1 MVDPALTYSLLP
13 LSIGLVCLCLGV
25 YVLARSDDQRISQAF
40 MISMCMV
47 LIFCAAQFLLANAPE
62 GQSAESF
69 GRVMYFTGVLVF
81 TSFLYLALD
90 LVFDSKKKRILER
103 KYQSI
108 AVILAMA
115 SASAVIAGPFASGYF
130 GYWPEPSYSLLAWLV
145 MLGVLSVIPLVML
158 IGLSDRSNDNIT
170 QQRASLVT
178 LGVIVPFLLVCFDMF
193 MVWSGI
199 EIVHLTPLGMLLSAV
214 IFALEIRSNPRSLSK
229 PVELIVESEPTKE
242 MNIKLVPG
250 RCNLVKS
257 KKVDLSYRMFVSEI
271 AAGNKGL
278 LITRVHPDQIRERY
292 GLVKTPILWLSGQPG
307 PDRLDPASL
316 SIVQHTMID
325 FLQKSPQSIILLDGL
340 EYLAT
345 ENQVDKVLRLIYS
358 VHDAVVITGSK
369 LIVPIDPNIMTTK
382 DMAFFEREFF
392 VIEDVTPGTSGID

>member
-1 MVDPALTYSLLP
+1 MVDPALTYSLIP

-25 YVLARSDDQRISQAF
+25 YVLTKKGDQRISQAY

-47 LIFCAAQFLLANAPE
+47 LMNCAALFLLANAPDA
-62 GQSAESF
+62 QSAQSF

-81 TSFLYLALD
+81 VSFLYLALD
-90 LVFDSKKKRILER
+90 LVFDTKKQRLLEKRYHSYAIIL
-103 KYQSI
+103 
-108 AVILAMA
+108 VMA
-115 SASAVIAGPFASGYF
+115 LTSAIIAGPFASGTF

-145 MLGVLSVIPLVML
+145 ILGVLAVIPLVMV
-158 IGLSDRSNDNIT
+158 IGLNNRSDDNIT
-170 QQRASLVT
+170 QQRASVVT
-178 LGVIVPFLLVCFDMF
+178 LGTIVPFLLVCFDMF

-199 EIVHLTPLGMLLSAV
+199 EIVHLTPLGLLLSA
-214 IFALEIRSNPRSLSK
+214 ILFAFEIRSNPRSLSK
-229 PVELIVESEPTKE
+229 PLETMDESEPTKE
-242 MNIKLVPG
+242 VNIKLVPG
-250 RCNLVKS
+250 RCDLVKS

-278 LITRVHPDQIRERY
+278 LITRVHPDQIREKY
-292 GLVKTPILWLSGQPG
+292 GLVKTPIMWLSGQPG

-325 FLQKSPQSIILLDGL
+325 FLQKSPQSVILLDGL

-369 LIVPIDPNIMTTK
+369 LIVPIDPNIMTIK

-392 VIEDVTPGTSGID
+392 VIEDALPKVE